1 MVEGAAMPYNTFSIG
16 SDCQVVVMGPFG
28 RVDLAHVT
36 GFEARQLTLTVRV
49 DRLDGVQLGAELPK
63 GWAGTFMLD
72 RGSSAV
78 DEFIAAIEQAY
89 LAGQVINAGTL
100 YQYVNEPDGSTST
113 YQFNGVVFKLTSAGS
128 YKGDAPVTQKLDF
141 YASGRMSV

>member
-1 MVEGAAMPYNTFSIG
+1 MPYNTFTVG

-28 RVDLAHVT
+28 RIDLTHVI
-36 GFEARQLTLTVRV
+36 GFEAHQMTLTLRV

-63 GWAGTFMLD
+63 GWTGSFMLD

-78 DEFIAAIEQAY
+78 DDFVAQIEQAY
-89 LAGQVINAGTL
+89 LAGQSIGAGTL

-113 YQFNGVVFKLTSAGS
+113 YQFNGVVFKLTSAGV
-128 YKGDAPVTQKLDF
+128 YKGDAAVTQRLDF
-141 YASGRMSV
+141 YASGRTRV

>member
-1 MVEGAAMPYNTFSIG
+1 MPYNTFTVG
-16 SDCQVVVMGPFG
+16 SDCQIVVMGPLG

-36 GFEARQLTLTVRV
+36 GFEAHQMTMTLRV

-63 GWAGTFMLD
+63 GWTGSFTLD

-78 DEFIAAIEQAY
+78 DDFIAQIEQAY
-89 LAGQVINAGTL
+89 LAGQSIGTGTL

-113 YQFNGVVFKLTSAGS
+113 YQFNGVVFKLTSAGA
-128 YKGDAPVTQKLDF
+128 YRGDAAVTQKLDF
-141 YASGRMSV
+141 YASGRIRV

>member
-1 MVEGAAMPYNTFSIG
+1 MPYNTFSVG
-16 SDCQVVVMGPFG
+16 SDCQLVVMGPFG

-36 GFEARQLTLTVRV
+36 GFEAQQVTLPIRV

-63 GWAGTFMLD
+63 GWSGSFFLD
-72 RGSSAV
+72 RGSSAA
-78 DEFIAAIEQAY
+78 DDFIAQIEAAY
-89 LAGQVINAGTL
+89 LAGQSVGGGTL

-113 YQFNGVVFKLTSAGS
+113 YQFNGAVFKLTSAGL

-141 YASGRMSV
+141 YASSRVSV

>member
-1 MVEGAAMPYNTFSIG
+1 MPYNTFTVG

-36 GFEARQLTLTVRV
+36 GFEARQMTMTLRV

-63 GWAGTFMLD
+63 GWTGGFVLD

-78 DEFIAAIEQAY
+78 DDFIAQIEQAY
-89 LAGQVINAGTL
+89 LAGQSIGAGTL
-100 YQYVNEPDGSTST
+100 YQYVNEPEGSTST
-113 YQFNGVVFKLTSAGS
+113 YQFNGVVFKLSSAGV
-128 YKGDAPVTQKLDF
+128 YKGDSAVTQKLDF
-141 YASGRMSV
+141 YASGRVRV

>member
-1 MVEGAAMPYNTFSIG
+1 MPYNTFTVG
-16 SDCQVVVMGPFG
+16 SDCQIVVMGPFG

-36 GFEARQLTLTVRV
+36 GFEAHQLTVALRV

-63 GWAGTFMLD
+63 GWTGSFALD

-78 DEFIAAIEQAY
+78 DDLIAQVERAY
-89 LAGQVINAGTL
+89 LAGQSIGAGTL

-113 YQFNGVVFKLTSAGS
+113 YQFNGVVFKLTSAGV
-128 YKGDAPVTQKLDF
+128 YKGDSAVTQKLDF
-141 YASGRMSV
+141 YASGRVRV